1 MLEILKGAGIFV
13 YPLGLCSLIGA
24 FIIFE
29 RLFALRRSA
38 VIPADLADAI
48 VGGRP
53 VSGGER
59 SVLARIIAFS
69 EQHRHDEEAVKA
81 FGRLEVNRMERG
93 FVFLEMIVG
102 AAPLLGLL
110 GTVVGLVQVF
120 GNISTDTGVPNPAA
134 FTKGIALALTTTV
147 IGLTVAIPCLVGSG
161 YLQRRVE
168 TYAVQLES
176 LVERLE
182 ANLVRLASGRS
193 ADARASEVSGREAD
207 VAARV

>member
-13 YPLGLCSLIGA
+13 YPLGLCSIIGA

-38 VIPADLADAI
+38 VIPGDLVDAI
-48 VGGRP
+48 VAGRP
-53 VSGGER
+53 VYGGDA
-59 SVLARIIAFS
+59 SVLARIIAFA
-69 EQHRHDEEAVKA
+69 EQHRHDQDAVKA

-93 FVFLEMIVG
+93 FVFLEIIVG

-147 IGLTVAIPCLVGSG
+147 IGLTVAIPCLVGSS
-161 YLQRRVE
+161 YLQRKVE

-176 LVERLE
+176 LVERLD
-182 ANLVRLASGRS
+182 AAPAPRS
-193 ADARASEVSGREAD
+193 SVAPEDTKVIARA
-207 VAARV
+207 

>member
-1 MLEILKGAGIFV
+1 MLDILKGAGIFV

-29 RLFALRRSA
+29 RLYSLRRSA
-38 VIPADLADAI
+38 VIPGDLVDAI
-48 VGGRP
+48 VAGRP
-53 VSGGER
+53 VYGGTN

-69 EQHRHDEEAVKA
+69 EQHRHDAEAVKA

-93 FVFLEMIVG
+93 FVFLEIIIG

-120 GNISTDTGVPNPAA
+120 GNVSAETGVPNPAA

-147 IGLTVAIPCLVGSG
+147 LGLTIAIPCLVGSG
-161 YLQRRVE
+161 YLQRKVE
-168 TYAVQLES
+168 TFAVQLES
-176 LVERLE
+176 LVERLDTMPRI
-182 ANLVRLASGRS
+182 AASGVQAER
-193 ADARASEVSGREAD
+193 RA
-207 VAARV
+207 VAAPV